1 MNHLQK
7 QQQQQ
12 QQQQQNNQK
21 FTQREKSKTN
31 KPLTFTAVSFRR
43 ISRKRFRNKL
53 SQTNTLDQRFT
64 SWTHY
69 KQPPEVVYK
78 NKLFLKSSQYSRK
91 KTCVGVSLE

>member
-7 QQQQQ
+7 QQQQ

-31 KPLTFTAVSFRR
+31 KPLTFAAVSFRR

-53 SQTNTLDQRFT
+53 SQNNTLDQRFT